1 MSQFEQRCYRTKVD
15 VLERGF
21 PDSNRSGFEN
31 STGKEF
37 FLLPNH
43 VDFLETHEEAGA
55 SCFQERTR
63 SITKSGQRLGS
74 R

>member
-1 MSQFEQRCYRTKVD
+1 MFLNGVFQ
-15 VLERGF
+15 
-21 PDSNRSGFEN
+21 
-31 STGKEF
+31 TGIEVGLKIAQGKNF
-37 FLLPNH
+37 FLLPID
-43 VDFLETHEEAGA
+43 VDFLETHKEAGA